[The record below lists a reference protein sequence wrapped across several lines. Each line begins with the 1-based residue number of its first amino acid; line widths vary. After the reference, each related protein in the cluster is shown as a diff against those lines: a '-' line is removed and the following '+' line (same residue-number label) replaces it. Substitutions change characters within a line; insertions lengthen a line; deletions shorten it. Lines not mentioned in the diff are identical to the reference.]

1 MDSDLIIF
9 YLKLKKLYYER
20 INDKIIIYNILSNLN
35 KNRLFWIKYYLK
47 KGDNME
53 NFIWETAEEL
63 DQKLAQRVRNI
74 RKRRSISQEKLASMS
89 GVSYG
94 SIKRFET
101 SGQIS
106 LISLTKIAMA
116 LDIADDI
123 RNLFTTVPYRDIQ
136 EVINETK

>member
-1 MDSDLIIF
+1 
-9 YLKLKKLYYER
+9 
-20 INDKIIIYNILSNLN
+20 
-35 KNRLFWIKYYLK
+35 
-47 KGDNME
+47 ME
-53 NFIWETAEEL
+53 KFIWETAEEL
-63 DQKLAQRVRNI
+63 DQKLAQRVQNI

-89 GVSYG
+89 GVSDG

-123 RNLFTTVPYRDIQ
+123 RNLFATVPYRDIQ

>member
-1 MDSDLIIF
+1 
-9 YLKLKKLYYER
+9 
-20 INDKIIIYNILSNLN
+20 
-35 KNRLFWIKYYLK
+35 
-47 KGDNME
+47 ME
-53 NFIWETAEEL
+53 QFVWETPEEL

-116 LDIADDI
+116 LDIANEL

-136 EVINETK
+136 EVINETR

>member
-1 MDSDLIIF
+1 MKE
-9 YLKLKKLYYER
+9 Y
-20 INDKIIIYNILSNLN
+20 
-35 KNRLFWIKYYLK
+35 
-47 KGDNME
+47 
-53 NFIWETAEEL
+53 IWETAEEL

-74 RKRRSISQEKLASMS
+74 RKRRSISQERLASMS

-106 LISLTKIAMA
+106 LISLTTIAMA

>member
-1 MDSDLIIF
+1 
-9 YLKLKKLYYER
+9 
-20 INDKIIIYNILSNLN
+20 
-35 KNRLFWIKYYLK
+35 
-47 KGDNME
+47 
-53 NFIWETAEEL
+53 
-63 DQKLAQRVRNI
+63 
-74 RKRRSISQEKLASMS
+74 MS